1 MNKINYHSKFMPKKI
16 IKKLARSLGI
26 DLKRY
31 NVQTSEAA
39 KMQRLLA
46 YHNIDLV
53 FDVGANIGQY
63 AKLLRELGYSG
74 RIVSFEP
81 LSSAY
86 SQLKAVSEKDP
97 LWEIAPQ
104 AAIGNQEGEII
115 INIAGNSQSSSA
127 LPMLDAHVQSAP
139 ESAYSGSETVKL
151 SRLDTLAKDY
161 IKSETKSIFLK
172 IDVQGLEK
180 QVLEGATAILPLV
193 KGIKLE
199 LSLVPLYEG
208 QVLFKEMI
216 DIVEKLGYELYG
228 IEPGFTAEK
237 TGRVLQMDGIFFK
250 PD

>member
-1 MNKINYHSKFMPKKI
+1 MLKKI

-39 KMQRLLA
+39 KMHRLLA

-53 FDVGANIGQY
+53 LDVGANIGQY

-86 SQLKAVSEKDP
+86 SQLKAVSKKDP

-115 INIAGNSQSSSA
+115 INIAGNSYSSSA
-127 LPMLDAHVQSAP
+127 LPMLDAHLESAP

-151 SRLDTLAKDY
+151 SRLDTIAKDY

-237 TGRVLQMDGIFFK
+237 TGRMLQMDGIFFK

>member
-1 MNKINYHSKFMPKKI
+1 MFKKI
-16 IKKLARSLGI
+16 IKKLSRSLGI

-39 KMQRLLA
+39 RMQQLLD
-46 YHNIDLV
+46 YHKIDLV
-53 FDVGANIGQY
+53 LDVGANVGQY
-63 AKLLRELGYSG
+63 AKSLRDLGYSG

-86 SQLKAVSEKDP
+86 SQLKTASKKDL

-104 AAIGNQEGEII
+104 TAIGNQEGEII
-115 INIAGNSQSSSA
+115 INIAGNSYSSSA
-127 LPMLDAHVQSAP
+127 LPMLDAHLESAP

-199 LSLVPLYEG
+199 LSLVPLYSLRRSSP
-208 QVLFKEMI
+208 V
-216 DIVEKLGYELYG
+216 
-228 IEPGFTAEK
+228 
-237 TGRVLQMDGIFFK
+237 
-250 PD
+250 

>member
-1 MNKINYHSKFMPKKI
+1 MIKKT
-16 IKKLARSLGI
+16 IKKLSRSLGI

-31 NVQTSEAA
+31 NIQTSEAA

-53 FDVGANIGQY
+53 FDVGANVGQY
-63 AKLLRELGYSG
+63 AKSLRDLGYSG

-86 SQLKAVSEKDP
+86 SQLKTASKKDL

-104 AAIGNQEGEII
+104 TAIGNQEGEII

-216 DIVEKLGYELYG
+216 DIIEKLGYELYG

-237 TGRVLQMDGIFFK
+237 TGRMLQMDGIFFK

>member
-1 MNKINYHSKFMPKKI
+1 MPKKT
-16 IKKLARSLGI
+16 IKKLSRSLGV

-86 SQLKAVSEKDP
+86 SQLKAVSKKEP

-104 AAIGNQEGEII
+104 TAIGNQEGEIT

-127 LPMLDAHVQSAP
+127 LPMLDAHLESAP

-151 SRLDTLAKDY
+151 SRLDTIAKDY

-180 QVLEGATAILPLV
+180 QVIEGATAILPLV

-208 QVLFKEMI
+208 QVLFQEMI

-237 TGRVLQMDGIFFK
+237 TGRMLQMDGIFFK

>member
-1 MNKINYHSKFMPKKI
+1 MIKKT
-16 IKKLARSLGI
+16 IKKLSRSLGI

-31 NVQTSEAA
+31 NIQTSEAA

-86 SQLKAVSEKDP
+86 SQLKAVSKKDP

-104 AAIGNQEGEII
+104 AAIGNQEGEIV
-115 INIAGNSQSSSA
+115 INIAGNSYSSSA
-127 LPMLDAHVQSAP
+127 LPMLDAHLESAP

-151 SRLDTLAKDY
+151 SRLDTIAKDY

-237 TGRVLQMDGIFFK
+237 TGRMLQMDGIFFK

>member
-1 MNKINYHSKFMPKKI
+1 MLKKI
-16 IKKLARSLGI
+16 VKKLARSLGI

-39 KMQRLLA
+39 KMHRLLA

-104 AAIGNQEGEII
+104 TAIGNQEGEII

-127 LPMLDAHVQSAP
+127 LPMLDAHLESAP

-216 DIVEKLGYELYG
+216 DIIEKLGYELYG

-237 TGRVLQMDGIFFK
+237 TGRMLQMDGIFFK

>member
-1 MNKINYHSKFMPKKI
+1 MIKKT
-16 IKKLARSLGI
+16 IKKLSRSLGV

-46 YHNIDLV
+46 YNNIDLV

-86 SQLKAVSEKDP
+86 SQLKAVSKKEP

-104 AAIGNQEGEII
+104 TAIGNQEGEII
-115 INIAGNSQSSSA
+115 INIAGNSYSSSA
-127 LPMLDAHVQSAP
+127 LPMLDAHLESAP

-208 QVLFKEMI
+208 QVLFQEMI

-237 TGRVLQMDGIFFK
+237 TGRMLQMDGIFFK

>member
-1 MNKINYHSKFMPKKI
+1 MFKKT

-31 NVQTSEAA
+31 NIQTSEAA

-86 SQLKAVSEKDP
+86 SQLKAVSKKYP

-104 AAIGNQEGEII
+104 AAIGNQEGEIV
-115 INIAGNSQSSSA
+115 INIAGNSYSSSA
-127 LPMLDAHVQSAP
+127 LPMLDAHLESAP
-139 ESAYSGSETVKL
+139 ESAYSGSATVKL

-237 TGRVLQMDGIFFK
+237 TGRMLQMDGIFFK

>member
-1 MNKINYHSKFMPKKI
+1 MLKKT
-16 IKKLARSLGI
+16 IKKLSRSLGI

-39 KMQRLLA
+39 KMHRLLT

-86 SQLKAVSEKDP
+86 SQLKAVSKKDP

-104 AAIGNQEGEII
+104 AAIGNQEGEIT

-127 LPMLDAHVQSAP
+127 LPMLDAHLESAP

-180 QVLEGATAILPLV
+180 QVIEGATAILPLV

-237 TGRVLQMDGIFFK
+237 TGRMLQMDGIFFK

>member
-1 MNKINYHSKFMPKKI
+1 MPKKVV
-16 IKKLARSLGI
+16 KKLARSLGI
-26 DLKRY
+26 DLRRY

-39 KMQRLLA
+39 KMQLLLA

-63 AKLLRELGYSG
+63 AKLLREFGYSG

-86 SQLKAVSEKDP
+86 SQLKAVSKKDP

-104 AAIGNQEGEII
+104 AAIGNQEGEIT
-115 INIAGNSQSSSA
+115 INIAGNSYSSSA
-127 LPMLDAHVQSAP
+127 LPMLDAHLESAP

-151 SRLDTLAKDY
+151 SRLDTLAKNY

-180 QVLEGATAILPLV
+180 QVLEGATAILPSI

-237 TGRVLQMDGIFFK
+237 TGRMLQMDGIFFK

>member
-1 MNKINYHSKFMPKKI
+1 MLKKI
-16 IKKLARSLGI
+16 VKKLSRSLGI

-31 NVQTSEAA
+31 NIQTSEAA

-104 AAIGNQEGEII
+104 TAIGNQEGEII

-127 LPMLDAHVQSAP
+127 LPMLDAHLESAP

-216 DIVEKLGYELYG
+216 DIIEKLGYELYG

-237 TGRVLQMDGIFFK
+237 TGRMLQMDGIFFK

>member
-1 MNKINYHSKFMPKKI
+1 MLKKT
-16 IKKLARSLGI
+16 IKKLSRSLGI

-31 NVQTSEAA
+31 NVQTSEDAR
-39 KMQRLLA
+39 MQQLLD
-46 YHNIDLV
+46 YHKIDLV
-53 FDVGANIGQY
+53 LDVGANVGQY
-63 AKLLRELGYSG
+63 AKSLRDLGYSG

-86 SQLKAVSEKDP
+86 SQLKTASKKDL

-104 AAIGNQEGEII
+104 TAIGNQEGEII
-115 INIAGNSQSSSA
+115 INIAGNSYSSSA

-161 IKSETKSIFLK
+161 ITSETKSIFLK

-180 QVLEGATAILPLV
+180 QVIEGATAILPPI

-237 TGRVLQMDGIFFK
+237 TGRMLQMDGIFFK

>member
-1 MNKINYHSKFMPKKI
+1 MLKKT
-16 IKKLARSLGI
+16 IKKLARSLGV

-86 SQLKAVSEKDP
+86 SQLKAVSKKEP

-104 AAIGNQEGEII
+104 TAIGNQEGEIV
-115 INIAGNSQSSSA
+115 INIAGNSYSSSA
-127 LPMLDAHVQSAP
+127 LPMLDAHLESAP

-180 QVLEGATAILPLV
+180 QVIEGATAILPLV

-237 TGRVLQMDGIFFK
+237 TGRMLQMDGIFFK

>member
-1 MNKINYHSKFMPKKI
+1 MLKKI
-16 IKKLARSLGI
+16 VKKLSRSLGV

-86 SQLKAVSEKDP
+86 SQLKAVSKKEP

-104 AAIGNQEGEII
+104 TAIGNQEGEIT

-127 LPMLDAHVQSAP
+127 LPMLDAHLESAP

-180 QVLEGATAILPLV
+180 QVIEGATAILPLV

-208 QVLFKEMI
+208 QVLFQEMI

-237 TGRVLQMDGIFFK
+237 TGRMLQMDGIFFK

>member
-1 MNKINYHSKFMPKKI
+1 MLKKT
-16 IKKLARSLGI
+16 IKKLSRSLGI

-53 FDVGANIGQY
+53 FDIGANIGQY
-63 AKLLRELGYSG
+63 AKSLRELGYSG

-86 SQLKAVSEKDP
+86 SQLKAVSKKDP

-104 AAIGNQEGEII
+104 TAIGNQEGEII

-127 LPMLDAHVQSAP
+127 LPMLDAHLESAP

-180 QVLEGATAILPLV
+180 QVIEGATAILPLV

-216 DIVEKLGYELYG
+216 DIIEKLGYELYG

-237 TGRVLQMDGIFFK
+237 TGRMLQMDGIFFK

>member
-1 MNKINYHSKFMPKKI
+1 MIKKT
-16 IKKLARSLGI
+16 IKKLSRSLGI

-31 NVQTSEAA
+31 NIQTSEAA
-39 KMQRLLA
+39 KMQRLLD

-86 SQLKAVSEKDP
+86 SQLKAASKKDP

-104 AAIGNQEGEII
+104 TAIGNQEGEII
-115 INIAGNSQSSSA
+115 INIAGNSYSSSA
-127 LPMLDAHVQSAP
+127 LPMLDAHLESAP

-180 QVLEGATAILPLV
+180 QVLEGATAILPSI

-199 LSLVPLYEG
+199 LSLVPLYKG

-237 TGRVLQMDGIFFK
+237 TGRMLQMDGIFFK

>member
-1 MNKINYHSKFMPKKI
+1 MLKKT
-16 IKKLARSLGI
+16 IKKLSRSLGI

-39 KMQRLLA
+39 RMQQLLD
-46 YHNIDLV
+46 YHKIDLV
-53 FDVGANIGQY
+53 LDVGANVGQY
-63 AKLLRELGYSG
+63 AKSLRDLGYSG

-86 SQLKAVSEKDP
+86 SQLKTASKKDL

-104 AAIGNQEGEII
+104 TAIGNQEGEII

-127 LPMLDAHVQSAP
+127 LPMLDAHLESAP

-151 SRLDTLAKDY
+151 SRLDTIAKDY

-237 TGRVLQMDGIFFK
+237 TGRMLQMDGIFFK

>member
-1 MNKINYHSKFMPKKI
+1 
-16 IKKLARSLGI
+16 
-26 DLKRY
+26 
-31 NVQTSEAA
+31 
-39 KMQRLLA
+39 MQRLLA

-86 SQLKAVSEKDP
+86 SQLKAVSKKEP

-104 AAIGNQEGEII
+104 TAIGNQEGEIT

-127 LPMLDAHVQSAP
+127 LPMLDAHLESAP

-151 SRLDTLAKDY
+151 SRLDTIAKDY

-180 QVLEGATAILPLV
+180 QVIEGATAILPLV

-216 DIVEKLGYELYG
+216 DIIEKLGYELYG

-237 TGRVLQMDGIFFK
+237 TGRMLQMDGIFFK

>member
-1 MNKINYHSKFMPKKI
+1 MLKKT
-16 IKKLARSLGI
+16 IKKLSRSLGI

-86 SQLKAVSEKDP
+86 SQLKAVSKKEP

-104 AAIGNQEGEII
+104 TAIGNQEGEIT

-127 LPMLDAHVQSAP
+127 LPMLDAHLESAP

-151 SRLDTLAKDY
+151 SRLDTLAKNY

-216 DIVEKLGYELYG
+216 DIIEKLGYELYG

-237 TGRVLQMDGIFFK
+237 TGRMLQMDGIFFK

>member
-1 MNKINYHSKFMPKKI
+1 MLKKT
-16 IKKLARSLGI
+16 IKKLSRSLGI

-31 NVQTSEAA
+31 NVQTSEDAR
-39 KMQRLLA
+39 MQQLLD
-46 YHNIDLV
+46 YHKIDLV
-53 FDVGANIGQY
+53 LDVGANVGQY
-63 AKLLRELGYSG
+63 AKSLRDLGYSG

-86 SQLKAVSEKDP
+86 SQLKTASKKDL

-104 AAIGNQEGEII
+104 TAIGNQEGEII

-127 LPMLDAHVQSAP
+127 LPMLDAHLESAP

-216 DIVEKLGYELYG
+216 DIIEKLGYELYG

-237 TGRVLQMDGIFFK
+237 TGRMLQMDGIFFK

>member
-1 MNKINYHSKFMPKKI
+1 MIKKT
-16 IKKLARSLGI
+16 IKKLSRSLGV

-46 YHNIDLV
+46 YNNIDLV

-115 INIAGNSQSSSA
+115 INIAGNSYSSSA
-127 LPMLDAHVQSAP
+127 LPMLDAHLESAP

-151 SRLDTLAKDY
+151 SRLDTLAKNY

-208 QVLFKEMI
+208 QVLFQEMI

-237 TGRVLQMDGIFFK
+237 TGRMLQMDGIFFK

>member
-1 MNKINYHSKFMPKKI
+1 MPKKT
-16 IKKLARSLGI
+16 IKKLSRSLGV

-86 SQLKAVSEKDP
+86 SQLKAVSKKEP

-104 AAIGNQEGEII
+104 TAIGNQEGEIT

-127 LPMLDAHVQSAP
+127 LPMLDAHLESAP

-151 SRLDTLAKDY
+151 SRLDTIAKDY

-180 QVLEGATAILPLV
+180 QVIEGATAILPLV

-237 TGRVLQMDGIFFK
+237 TGRMLQMDGIFFK

>member
-1 MNKINYHSKFMPKKI
+1 
-16 IKKLARSLGI
+16 L
-26 DLKRY
+26 
-31 NVQTSEAA
+31 
-39 KMQRLLA
+39 
-46 YHNIDLV
+46 
-53 FDVGANIGQY
+53 
-63 AKLLRELGYSG
+63 
-74 RIVSFEP
+74 EP

-86 SQLKAVSEKDP
+86 SRLKAISKKDQ

-104 AAIGNQEGEII
+104 TAIGNQEGEII
-115 INIAGNSQSSSA
+115 INIAGNSYSSSA
-127 LPMLDAHVQSAP
+127 LPMLDAHWESAP

-151 SRLDTLAKDY
+151 SRLDTIAKDY

-180 QVLEGATAILPLV
+180 QVLEGATAILPSILPLV

-237 TGRVLQMDGIFFK
+237 TGRMLQMDGIFFK

>member
-1 MNKINYHSKFMPKKI
+1 MPKKI
-16 IKKLARSLGI
+16 IKKLAKSLGI

-39 KMQRLLA
+39 KMHRLLA

-81 LSSAY
+81 LLIAY
-86 SQLKAVSEKDP
+86 SQLKVVSEKDP

-104 AAIGNQEGEII
+104 TAIGNQEGEII

-127 LPMLDAHVQSAP
+127 LPMLDAHLESAP

-199 LSLVPLYEG
+199 LSLVPLYKG

-237 TGRVLQMDGIFFK
+237 TGRMLQMDGIFFK

>member
-1 MNKINYHSKFMPKKI
+1 MIKKT
-16 IKKLARSLGI
+16 IKKLSRSLGI

-31 NVQTSEAA
+31 NIQTSEAA

-86 SQLKAVSEKDP
+86 SQLKAVSKKEP

-104 AAIGNQEGEII
+104 TAIGNQEGEIT
-115 INIAGNSQSSSA
+115 INIAGNSYSSSA
-127 LPMLDAHVQSAP
+127 LPMLDAHLESAP

-151 SRLDTLAKDY
+151 SRLDTIAKDY

-180 QVLEGATAILPLV
+180 QVIEGATAILPLV

-237 TGRVLQMDGIFFK
+237 TGRMLQMDGIFFK

>member
-1 MNKINYHSKFMPKKI
+1 MFKKI
-16 IKKLARSLGI
+16 IKKLSRSLGI

-39 KMQRLLA
+39 RMQQLLD
-46 YHNIDLV
+46 YHKIDLV
-53 FDVGANIGQY
+53 LDVGANVGQY
-63 AKLLRELGYSG
+63 AKSLRDLGYSG

-86 SQLKAVSEKDP
+86 SQLKTASKKDP

-104 AAIGNQEGEII
+104 TAIGNQEGEII

-199 LSLVPLYEG
+199 LSLVPLYSLRRSSP
-208 QVLFKEMI
+208 V
-216 DIVEKLGYELYG
+216 
-228 IEPGFTAEK
+228 
-237 TGRVLQMDGIFFK
+237 
-250 PD
+250 

>member
-1 MNKINYHSKFMPKKI
+1 MPKKV
-16 IKKLARSLGI
+16 IKKLSRSLGI

-86 SQLKAVSEKDP
+86 SQLKAVSKKDP

-115 INIAGNSQSSSA
+115 INIAGNSYSSSA
-127 LPMLDAHVQSAP
+127 LPMLDAHLESAP

-151 SRLDTLAKDY
+151 SRLDTIAKDY

-237 TGRVLQMDGIFFK
+237 TGRMLQMDGIFFK

>member
-1 MNKINYHSKFMPKKI
+1 MIKKT
-16 IKKLARSLGI
+16 IKKLSRSLGI

-31 NVQTSEAA
+31 NIQTSEAA

-104 AAIGNQEGEII
+104 TAIGNQEGEII

-127 LPMLDAHVQSAP
+127 LPMLDAHLESAP

-180 QVLEGATAILPLV
+180 QVIEGATAILPLV

-216 DIVEKLGYELYG
+216 DIIEKLGYELYG

-237 TGRVLQMDGIFFK
+237 TGRMLQMDGIFFK

>member
-1 MNKINYHSKFMPKKI
+1 MIKKT
-16 IKKLARSLGI
+16 IKKLSRSLGI

-31 NVQTSEAA
+31 NIQTSEAA
-39 KMQRLLA
+39 KMHRLLA

-104 AAIGNQEGEII
+104 TAIGNQEGEIV
-115 INIAGNSQSSSA
+115 INIAGNSYSSSA
-127 LPMLDAHVQSAP
+127 LPMLGAHLESAP

-151 SRLDTLAKDY
+151 SRLDTIAKDY

-237 TGRVLQMDGIFFK
+237 TGRMLQMDGIFFK

>member
-1 MNKINYHSKFMPKKI
+1 MLKKI
-16 IKKLARSLGI
+16 VKKLSRSLGV

-86 SQLKAVSEKDP
+86 SQLKAVSKKEP

-104 AAIGNQEGEII
+104 TAIGNQEGEIT

-127 LPMLDAHVQSAP
+127 LPMLDAHLESAP

-151 SRLDTLAKDY
+151 SRLDTLAKNY

-208 QVLFKEMI
+208 QVLFQEMI
-216 DIVEKLGYELYG
+216 DIVEKLG
-228 IEPGFTAEK
+228 
-237 TGRVLQMDGIFFK
+237 
-250 PD
+250 

>member
-1 MNKINYHSKFMPKKI
+1 MIKKT
-16 IKKLARSLGI
+16 IKKLSRSLGI

-31 NVQTSEAA
+31 NIQTSEAA

-86 SQLKAVSEKDP
+86 SQLKAVSKKDP

-104 AAIGNQEGEII
+104 AAIGNQEGEIT

-127 LPMLDAHVQSAP
+127 LPMLDAHLESAP

-151 SRLDTLAKDY
+151 SRLDTIAKDY

-180 QVLEGATAILPLV
+180 QVIEGATAILPLV

-237 TGRVLQMDGIFFK
+237 TGRMLQMDGIFFK

>member
-1 MNKINYHSKFMPKKI
+1 MIKKT
-16 IKKLARSLGI
+16 IKKLSRSLGV

-46 YHNIDLV
+46 YNNIDLV

-86 SQLKAVSEKDP
+86 SRLKAVSEKDP

-127 LPMLDAHVQSAP
+127 LPMLDAHLESAP

-180 QVLEGATAILPLV
+180 QVIEGATAILPLV

-237 TGRVLQMDGIFFK
+237 TGRMLQMDGIFFK

>member
-1 MNKINYHSKFMPKKI
+1 MLKKP
-16 IKKLARSLGI
+16 IKQLARSLGI

-104 AAIGNQEGEII
+104 TAIGNQEGEII

-127 LPMLDAHVQSAP
+127 LPMLDAHLESAP

-216 DIVEKLGYELYG
+216 DIIEKLGYELYG

-237 TGRVLQMDGIFFK
+237 TGRMLQMDGIFFK

>member
-1 MNKINYHSKFMPKKI
+1 MIKKT
-16 IKKLARSLGI
+16 IKKLSRSLGI

-31 NVQTSEAA
+31 NIQTSEAA

-104 AAIGNQEGEII
+104 TAIGNQEGEII

-216 DIVEKLGYELYG
+216 DIIEKLGYELYG

-237 TGRVLQMDGIFFK
+237 TGRMLQMDGIFFK